1 MLKFLFTILF
11 FGLILVSLLGFSV
24 IRSFKSFFFG
34 SPKNKDKQRTVNN
47 RRRTNNTNKSQNT
60 TTQQYHQPRKK
71 VFAEDEG
78 EYTDYEEIKD

>member
-34 SPKNKDKQRTVNN
+34 SPKDKNKQRTVNN
-47 RRRTNNTNKSQNT
+47 RRTNNMNKSQNT
-60 TTQQYHQPRKK
+60 TTQQHHPRKK
-71 VFAEDEG
+71 VFSEDEG
-78 EYTDYEEIKD
+78 EYTDYEEIK